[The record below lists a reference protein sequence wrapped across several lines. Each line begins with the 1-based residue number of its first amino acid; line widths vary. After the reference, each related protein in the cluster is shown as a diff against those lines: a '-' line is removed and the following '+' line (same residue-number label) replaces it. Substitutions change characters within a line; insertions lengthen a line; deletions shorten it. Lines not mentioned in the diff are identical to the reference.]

1 MSHDP
6 LAIHR
11 VIHSMHSQ
19 ACSANPD
26 SVADNTQ
33 HAANPTQGLRFQ
45 SHLPEPQTPSHLSG
59 LSRRVV
65 GSPLSHGSI
74 LETVETGFDP
84 ILAFD
89 VSGGGLLLYRGCVKY

>member
-26 SVADNTQ
+26 SMADNTSMLQ
-33 HAANPTQGLRFQ
+33 IPQGLLFQ
-45 SHLPEPQTPSHLSG
+45 SHLPEPQTLSHLSG

-65 GSPLSHGSI
+65 SSPLSHGSI

-89 VSGGGLLLYRGCVKY
+89 VSGGGLLLYRGRVKY